1 MKQQI
6 EKFLEFNDKTLI
18 FLSVGGTYWIAIKP
32 ICEALGITYTRQYKT
47 VKQDPILGPALSLQT
62 MQVPGDQLRKMVCLP
77 EYLIYGWLFSIK
89 SGSKDLLLYKRE
101 CYQVLYDYFHG
112 TITRRKKLFE
122 EKAKI
127 QSQRNKLELELR
139 AIDGFVKLEDLRAR
153 EARIGKELKEM
164 DTSELNERDSGM
176 MSVIYGFETLN
187 FII

>member
-6 EKFLEFNDKTLI
+6 EKFLEFNGKTLL
-18 FLSVGGTYWIAIKP
+18 FLAVNGTYWVALKP
-32 ICEALGITYTRQYKT
+32 ICESLNVHFDRQYRSLKE
-47 VKQDPILGPALSLQT
+47 DEILGPATSIQT
-62 MQVPGDQLRKMVCLP
+62 VQVPGDQARKMACLP
-77 EYLIYGWLFSIK
+77 EHLIYGWLFSIR
-89 SGSKDLLLYKRE
+89 SESKELIIYKKA
-101 CYQVLYDYFHG
+101 CYEVLYDYFHG

-164 DTSELNERDSGM
+164 DTSELNEQLDMFRDIHSQ
-176 MSVIYGFETLN
+176 
-187 FII
+187 